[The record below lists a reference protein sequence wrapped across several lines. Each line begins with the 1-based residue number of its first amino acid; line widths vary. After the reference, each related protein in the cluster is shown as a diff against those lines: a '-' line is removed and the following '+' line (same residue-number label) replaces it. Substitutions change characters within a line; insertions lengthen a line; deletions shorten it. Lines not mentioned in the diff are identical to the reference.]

1 MVVMIYLFYGIEDY
15 LIQKEID
22 NIKQKN
28 NIEEISISRY
38 DLTNT
43 NIEKIIEDCEMN
55 SMFTDKKVIIVNNSY
70 IFTGQSKK
78 GQIEQNLEAL
88 EKYINNSNIDTL
100 LIFISDSEKLDERKK
115 IVKLI
120 KQKGIVKEFNT
131 TTNINSIVKSFFND
145 YKISDSSITKLINRV
160 GNNLPLLE
168 EEAGKLKL
176 YKDDIKEIND
186 EDILKITNKN
196 VDLDIF
202 KLIDNIIM
210 KNKKVATETYN
221 EMIKYGEEPIKIL
234 IMIASQIRLM
244 YQTKLLYKKG
254 YTEKDSASLLGIHPY
269 RVKLATEKGR
279 KYTESDLLMYLDN
292 LADLDS
298 KIKQSNVDKKMAI
311 ELFILKI

>member
-1 MVVMIYLFYGIEDY
+1 MIYLFYGIEDY

-22 NIKQKN
+22 NIKQKY

-38 DLTNT
+38 DLINT

-88 EKYINNSNIDTL
+88 EKYLNNPNIDTL

-131 TTNINSIVKSFFND
+131 TTNINNIVKSFFND

-168 EEAGKLKL
+168 EEAEKLKL

-210 KNKKVATETYN
+210 KNKKVAIETYN

>member
-1 MVVMIYLFYGIEDY
+1 MIYLFYGIEDY

-28 NIEEISISRY
+28 NIEEISISIY

-168 EEAGKLKL
+168 EEAEKLKL

>member
-1 MVVMIYLFYGIEDY
+1 MIYLFYGIEDY

-28 NIEEISISRY
+28 NIEEISISIY

-168 EEAGKLKL
+168 EEAEKLKL

-210 KNKKVATETYN
+210 KNKKVAIETYN

>member
-1 MVVMIYLFYGIEDY
+1 MIYLFYGIEDY

-145 YKISDSSITKLINRV
+145 YKISDSSIIKLINRV

-168 EEAGKLKL
+168 EEAEKLKL
-176 YKDDIKEIND
+176 YKDDTKEIND

-210 KNKKVATETYN
+210 KNKKVAIETYN

>member
-1 MVVMIYLFYGIEDY
+1 MIYLFYGIEDY

-22 NIKQKN
+22 SIKQKN

-88 EKYINNSNIDTL
+88 EKYLNNPNIDTL

-131 TTNINSIVKSFFND
+131 TTNINNIVKSFFND

-168 EEAGKLKL
+168 EEAEKLKL

-210 KNKKVATETYN
+210 KNKKVAIETYN

>member
-1 MVVMIYLFYGIEDY
+1 MIYLFYGIEDY

-22 NIKQKN
+22 SIKQKN

-70 IFTGQSKK
+70 MFTGQSKK

-88 EKYINNSNIDTL
+88 EKYLNNPNIDTL

-131 TTNINSIVKSFFND
+131 TTNINNIVKSFFND

-168 EEAGKLKL
+168 EEAEKLKL

>member
-1 MVVMIYLFYGIEDY
+1 MIYLFYGIEDY

-28 NIEEISISRY
+28 NIEEISISIY

-168 EEAGKLKL
+168 EEAEKLKL
-176 YKDDIKEIND
+176 YKDDTKEIND

>member
-1 MVVMIYLFYGIEDY
+1 
-15 LIQKEID
+15 
-22 NIKQKN
+22 
-28 NIEEISISRY
+28 
-38 DLTNT
+38 
-43 NIEKIIEDCEMN
+43 
-55 SMFTDKKVIIVNNSY
+55 MFTDKKVIIVNNSY

-88 EKYINNSNIDTL
+88 EKYINNPNIDTL

-168 EEAGKLKL
+168 EEAEKLKL

-210 KNKKVATETYN
+210 KNKKVAIETYN

>member
-1 MVVMIYLFYGIEDY
+1 MIYLFYGIEDY

-22 NIKQKN
+22 SIKQKN

-38 DLTNT
+38 DLINT

-88 EKYINNSNIDTL
+88 EKYINNPNIDTL

-120 KQKGIVKEFNT
+120 KQKG
-131 TTNINSIVKSFFND
+131 IVKSFFND

-168 EEAGKLKL
+168 EEAEKLKL

-210 KNKKVATETYN
+210 KNKKVAIETYN

>member
-1 MVVMIYLFYGIEDY
+1 MIYLFYGIEDY

-22 NIKQKN
+22 NIKQKYK
-28 NIEEISISRY
+28 IEEISISRH
-38 DLTNT
+38 DLINT

-88 EKYINNSNIDTL
+88 EKYINNPNIDTL

-115 IVKLI
+115 IVRLI

-168 EEAGKLKL
+168 EEAEKLKL
-176 YKDDIKEIND
+176 YKDDTKEIND

-234 IMIASQIRLM
+234 TMIASQIRLM

>member
-55 SMFTDKKVIIVNNSY
+55 SMFNDKKVIIVNNSY

-88 EKYINNSNIDTL
+88 EKYLNNPNIDTL

-168 EEAGKLKL
+168 EEAEKLKL

-210 KNKKVATETYN
+210 KNKKVAIETYN

>member
-1 MVVMIYLFYGIEDY
+1 MIYLFYGIEDY

-22 NIKQKN
+22 SIKQKN

-88 EKYINNSNIDTL
+88 EKYINNPNIDTL

-168 EEAGKLKL
+168 EEAEKLKL
-176 YKDDIKEIND
+176 YKDDLKEIND

>member
-1 MVVMIYLFYGIEDY
+1 MVYLFYGIEDY

-22 NIKQKN
+22 NIKQKY

-38 DLTNT
+38 DLINT

-78 GQIEQNLEAL
+78 GQIEQNLEVL
-88 EKYINNSNIDTL
+88 EKYINNPNIDTL

-120 KQKGIVKEFNT
+120 KQKGILKEFNT
-131 TTNINSIVKSFFND
+131 TTNINSIVKNFFND

-160 GNNLPLLE
+160 SNNLPLLE
-168 EEAGKLKL
+168 EEAEKLKL
-176 YKDDIKEIND
+176 YKDDTKEIND

-210 KNKKVATETYN
+210 KNKKVAIETYN

>member
-1 MVVMIYLFYGIEDY
+1 MIYLFYGIEDY

-22 NIKQKN
+22 NIKQKY

-88 EKYINNSNIDTL
+88 EKYINNPNIDTL

-168 EEAGKLKL
+168 EEAEKLKL
-176 YKDDIKEIND
+176 YKDDTKEIND

-210 KNKKVATETYN
+210 KNKKVAIETYN

>member
-1 MVVMIYLFYGIEDY
+1 MIYLFYGIEDY

-22 NIKQKN
+22 SIKQKN
-28 NIEEISISRY
+28 NIEEISISIY

-43 NIEKIIEDCEMN
+43 NIEKKIEDCEMN

-70 IFTGQSKK
+70 IFTGKSKK

-168 EEAGKLKL
+168 EEAEKLKL
-176 YKDDIKEIND
+176 YKDDLKEIND

>member
-1 MVVMIYLFYGIEDY
+1 MIYLFYGIEDY

-22 NIKQKN
+22 NIKQKY

-38 DLTNT
+38 DLINT

-88 EKYINNSNIDTL
+88 EKYINNPNIDTL

-131 TTNINSIVKSFFND
+131 TTNINNIVKSFFND

-168 EEAGKLKL
+168 EEAEKLKL

-210 KNKKVATETYN
+210 KNKKVAIETYN

>member
-1 MVVMIYLFYGIEDY
+1 MIYLFYGIEDY

-168 EEAGKLKL
+168 EEAEKLKL

>member
-1 MVVMIYLFYGIEDY
+1 MIYLFYGIEDY

-28 NIEEISISRY
+28 NIEEISISIY

-168 EEAGKLKL
+168 EEAEKLKL

-210 KNKKVATETYN
+210 KNKKVAAETYN

>member
-1 MVVMIYLFYGIEDY
+1 MIYLFYGIEDY

-22 NIKQKN
+22 SIKQKN

-88 EKYINNSNIDTL
+88 EKYINYPNIDTL

-131 TTNINSIVKSFFND
+131 TTNINNIVKSFFND

-168 EEAGKLKL
+168 EEAEKLKL

-186 EDILKITNKN
+186 EDILIITNKN

-210 KNKKVATETYN
+210 KNKKVAIETYN

>member
-1 MVVMIYLFYGIEDY
+1 MIYLFYGIEDY

-22 NIKQKN
+22 SIKQKN

-38 DLTNT
+38 DLINT

-88 EKYINNSNIDTL
+88 EKYINNPNIDTL

-168 EEAGKLKL
+168 EEAEKLKL

>member
-1 MVVMIYLFYGIEDY
+1 MIYLFYGIEDY

-22 NIKQKN
+22 SIKQKN

-70 IFTGQSKK
+70 IFTAQSKK
-78 GQIEQNLEAL
+78 VQIEQNLEAL

-120 KQKGIVKEFNT
+120 KQKGIVKEFNP

-168 EEAGKLKL
+168 EEAEKLKL
-176 YKDDIKEIND
+176 YKDDLKEIND

-210 KNKKVATETYN
+210 KNKKVAIETYN

>member
-1 MVVMIYLFYGIEDY
+1 MIYLFYGIEDY
-15 LIQKEID
+15 LVQKEID

-88 EKYINNSNIDTL
+88 EKYLNNPNIDTL

-168 EEAGKLKL
+168 EEAEKLKL

>member
-1 MVVMIYLFYGIEDY
+1 MIYLFYGIEDY

-22 NIKQKN
+22 SIKQKN

-88 EKYINNSNIDTL
+88 EKYLNNPNIDTL

-131 TTNINSIVKSFFND
+131 TTNINNIVKSFFND

-168 EEAGKLKL
+168 EEAEKLKL

-298 KIKQSNVDKKMAI
+298 KIKQSNIDKKMAI

>member
-1 MVVMIYLFYGIEDY
+1 MIYLFYGIEDY

-168 EEAGKLKL
+168 EEAEKLKL
-176 YKDDIKEIND
+176 YKDDTKEIND

>member
-1 MVVMIYLFYGIEDY
+1 MIYLFYGIEDY

-88 EKYINNSNIDTL
+88 EKYINNPNIDTL

-131 TTNINSIVKSFFND
+131 TTNINNIVKSFFND

-168 EEAGKLKL
+168 EEAEKLKL

-210 KNKKVATETYN
+210 KNKKVAIETYN

>member
-1 MVVMIYLFYGIEDY
+1 MIYLFYGIEDY

-88 EKYINNSNIDTL
+88 EKYINNPNIDTL

-168 EEAGKLKL
+168 EEAEKLKL